1 MGKQRAGSSGPDP
14 HGQRRG
20 TPWTWPPSPC
30 ACRRFGRRRVLTW
43 IHLQV
48 AVAATAAAFA
58 PTFSMYC
65 LFRFLAAFTVVGTT
79 LNTFILHRSP
89 TLARQGRLVQAP
101 RPTHLVLQW
110 QSGRQHKPVS
120 WW

>member
-1 MGKQRAGSSGPDP
+1 MWVWTRESLSGQTEGRLQRSRP
-14 HGQRRG
+14 
-20 TPWTWPPSPC
+20 PWPAPWHP
-30 ACRRFGRRRVLTW
+30 VDL
-43 IHLQV
+43 
-48 AVAATAAAFA
+48 AATAAAFA